1 MYMKIM
7 ISESQFDKL
16 VKKIKDGERFI
27 KCDSCNKLFTQ
38 TFHKGKKS
46 LPICPWC
53 GRHNV
58 QFNENQEVEERSRS
72 FAFTRKKRLFSKPEM
87 MANPDRYKKHDK
99 DLKEINRYKFSE
111 LGPKYKK
118 DDPEENYKEY
128 LHVKENYPIDKEV
141 GDFVYHY
148 QIFDEDGG
156 NQMVKIHVIDAL
168 KKLKVGEGEFE
179 MRFAGQ
185 FFVTLPFIRKEY
197 RNQGIAMEMYKTIL
211 SFGEIISGKAQS
223 DQAVGLWKKMM
234 RELSNKV
241 VFVDDAGKEH
251 DAVFKNDDIVVMNT
265 GESVYGEKMGG
276 YLKMYQA

>member
-1 MYMKIM
+1 MYMKIL
-7 ISESQFDKL
+7 ISESQFDNL

-27 KCDSCNKLFTQ
+27 KCDSCKKWFTQ

-53 GRHNV
+53 GRHNT

-99 DLKEINRYKFSE
+99 ELKEIDRYKFSE

-118 DDPEENYKEY
+118 NDPDENRKEF
-128 LHVKENYPIDKEV
+128 LNVKNNYPIDKQV
-141 GDFVYHY
+141 NNFVYHY

-156 NQMVKIHVIDAL
+156 RQMITIHVTDPI
-168 KKLKVGEGEFE
+168 KEIKVGEAEFE
-179 MRFAGQ
+179 MRFANQ
-185 FFVTLPFIRKEY
+185 FFVTLPYIRKEY
-197 RNQGIAMEMYKTIL
+197 RKMGIATEIYKTIL
-211 SFGEIISGKAQS
+211 KFGDLISGKAQS

-234 RELSNKV
+234 KELPNKV
-241 VFVDDAGKEH
+241 VFVDDKGKEH
-251 DAVFKNDDIVVMNT
+251 DVELRNDDIVLSKT
-265 GESVYGEKMGG
+265 GQSVYDKELGG
-276 YLKMYQA
+276 YLKLYQS